1 MKFPFSKIF
10 RNNSKNIPG
19 AVEKKLN
26 ETFQDAKN
34 IEWEQ
39 KDDLFEA
46 IFYLNDVEHIAQ
58 FTKTGELVQYKKNLW
73 PAELPE
79 ILKTE
84 GQKFGEIMNG
94 IVIFRGPEIFYE
106 MIIRNEKLDRYEF
119 LYDRNG
125 VLISSSLL

>member
-10 RNNSKNIPG
+10 RNSSKRIPVV
-19 AVEKKLN
+19 VEEKLSDL
-26 ETFQDAKN
+26 FRDAKN

-39 KDDLFEA
+39 KEDQFEA
-46 IFYLNDVEHIAQ
+46 IFYLNDIEHIAQ

-79 ILKTE
+79 ILKSE

-94 IVIFRGPEIFYE
+94 IVIYRGTELFYE
-106 MIIRNEKLDRYEF
+106 MIIRNENLDRYEF
-119 LYDRNG
+119 LYNHEG